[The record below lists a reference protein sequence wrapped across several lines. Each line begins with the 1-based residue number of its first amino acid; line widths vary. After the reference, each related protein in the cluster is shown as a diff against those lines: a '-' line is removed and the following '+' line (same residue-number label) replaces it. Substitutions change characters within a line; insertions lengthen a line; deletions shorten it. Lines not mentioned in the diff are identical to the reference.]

1 MAPLLQPTTEAD
13 GVSGADP
20 SAPDTSGGGDHD
32 DHLRTGHLGKT
43 TVSHAVCFLHVFL
56 RSYDDVEYV
65 TFTLLELPWS
75 DIFG

>member
-43 TVSHAVCFLHVFL
+43 TGPQSKT
-56 RSYDDVEYV
+56 VE
-65 TFTLLELPWS
+65 P
-75 DIFG
+75 